1 MDVEQ
6 QYMRMHMFMIKEGSP
21 DSMFKIFYGKHR
33 RNATMISS
41 MKKIKIPFV
50 YTILTAYVSNYRER
64 HCGGIAPG
72 FRVVHKNCVSVDNRL
87 DNLMLVPAAL
97 AEGKI

>member
-1 MDVEQ
+1 
-6 QYMRMHMFMIKEGSP
+6 MF
-21 DSMFKIFYGKHR
+21 
-33 RNATMISS
+33 
-41 MKKIKIPFV
+41 
-50 YTILTAYVSNYRER
+50 YRER

-97 AEGKI
+97 AEGNRNALPLLHYEPQIPD

>member
-1 MDVEQ
+1 MTVEYQ
-6 QYMRMHMFMIKEGSP
+6 LKLYFLQW
-21 DSMFKIFYGKHR
+21 
-33 RNATMISS
+33 
-41 MKKIKIPFV
+41 
-50 YTILTAYVSNYRER
+50 NYRER

-97 AEGKI
+97 AEGRSKGIAYFYESKIQVRVTG

>member
-1 MDVEQ
+1 M
-6 QYMRMHMFMIKEGSP
+6 G
-21 DSMFKIFYGKHR
+21 
-33 RNATMISS
+33 
-41 MKKIKIPFV
+41 
-50 YTILTAYVSNYRER
+50 YRER

-97 AEGKI
+97 AEGKSQRYNIY

>member
-1 MDVEQ
+1 MVSASKNLNLDFA
-6 QYMRMHMFMIKEGSP
+6 Y
-21 DSMFKIFYGKHR
+21 IFTAFRNWKH
-33 RNATMISS
+33 T
-41 MKKIKIPFV
+41 FHT
-50 YTILTAYVSNYRER
+50 YCYDYRER

-97 AEGKI
+97 AEGMIYEKNSKSD

>member
-1 MDVEQ
+1 MNC
-6 QYMRMHMFMIKEGSP
+6 Y
-21 DSMFKIFYGKHR
+21 Y
-33 RNATMISS
+33 
-41 MKKIKIPFV
+41 
-50 YTILTAYVSNYRER
+50 YRER

-97 AEGKI
+97 AEGIIYLKNHKSD

>member
-1 MDVEQ
+1 
-6 QYMRMHMFMIKEGSP
+6 
-21 DSMFKIFYGKHR
+21 
-33 RNATMISS
+33 
-41 MKKIKIPFV
+41 MKFD
-50 YTILTAYVSNYRER
+50 LNYRER

-97 AEGKI
+97 AEGNRNTILFSFQELADEWCGLYIWLWMKISDQMFSFWTKKRWRSRQIDIYGD